1 MFDFYIHFYKIQR
14 TRKDN
19 SSQLERSISNKR
31 QYFKGKSAVYLYFI
45 NIESHAQ
52 GKQTLFKHLDSL
64 FIELIK

>member
-45 NIESHAQ
+45 NIER
-52 GKQTLFKHLDSL
+52 KQTLFKHLDSL